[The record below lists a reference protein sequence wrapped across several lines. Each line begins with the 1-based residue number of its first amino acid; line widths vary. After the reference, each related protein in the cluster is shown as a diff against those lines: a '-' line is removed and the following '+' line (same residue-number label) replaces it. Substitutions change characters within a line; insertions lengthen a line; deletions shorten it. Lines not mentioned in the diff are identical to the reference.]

1 MINTDVVPNIGR
13 TDTRWINQFNTFGTS
28 ADPIT
33 RTVFGFS
40 ARLERTELESLY
52 RHDWVARA
60 VINSIAEDATR
71 EWVTFV
77 QEEAGARADDLE
89 DAVESLDTQAKF
101 MEAIILSRLYGG
113 SVMILGAYDGQLL
126 EEPLNEDRVNWFG
139 FLLVLDRW
147 QVFPR
152 AWYRDPSHPKFGLP
166 SHYLVQ
172 PVSHFGPTVTNF
184 VIHESRLIRFDGGFL
199 PVRLRLQNIG
209 WGDSSLEPVYE
220 QLRQFGVSTQSGA
233 ALMEDFV
240 TRIYKMNDL
249 PEKLGA
255 GKIGLVQERM
265 RLAAGQLSVHGIT
278 VIGPD
283 DEISKEGTPTAGLA
297 KLHEKYIDYV
307 SGASRMPKSRL
318 FGNQTGVLGSSAADA
333 DLRTWYDQVRAFQ
346 LNKLN
351 KEVKRIARIKAKAE
365 GLPQKGWDTFWRPL
379 WQLDEVTASQVAA
392 NWANAHSAWVQ
403 NGILLPEEIAEST
416 FGHDGISFDDI
427 VLDKQLR
434 AKVEKEEQDLLDD
447 MQNRMAEIEQ
457 GKGGT
462 PPGQASGSP
471 APQSK

>member
-1 MINTDVVPNIGR
+1 MITDLPSVIPR
-13 TDTRWINQFNTFGTS
+13 TDTRWMNQFNSFGTS

-33 RTVFGFS
+33 RTMFGFS

-60 VINSIAEDATR
+60 VINSLPEDVTR
-71 EWVTFV
+71 EWVSFI
-77 QEEAGARADDLE
+77 QEEDKARADDLD
-89 DAVESLDTQAKF
+89 DAVDSLDTRNKF
-101 MEAIILSRLYGG
+101 KQAIILSRLYGG
-113 SVMILGAYDGQLL
+113 SVMILGAYDGQML
-126 EEPLNEDRVNWFG
+126 EMPLNEERVNWFG

-184 VIHESRLIRFDGGFL
+184 IIHESRLIRFDGGFL

-220 QLRQFGVSTQSGA
+220 ALRQFGVSTQSGA

-255 GKIGLVQERM
+255 GKLDLIEQRM
-265 RLAAGQLSVHGIT
+265 QLAAGQLSVHGIT

-297 KLHEKYIDYV
+297 KLHERYIDYIA
-307 SGASRMPKSRL
+307 GASRQPKSRL
-318 FGNQTGVLGSSAADA
+318 FGNQSGMLGASAADA

-346 LNKLN
+346 MNELDRD
-351 KEVKRIARIKAKAE
+351 VKKVARLKAKAE
-365 GLPQKGWDTFWRPL
+365 GLPTSGWDTKWNAL
-379 WQLDEVTASQVAA
+379 WQLDEVTQSQVAA
-392 NWANAHSAWVQ
+392 NWSNAHSNWVQ
-403 NGILLPEEIAEST
+403 NGILLPEEIAEGT
-416 FGHDGISFDDI
+416 FGKDGISFDDI
-427 VLDKQLR
+427 VLD
-434 AKVEKEEQDLLDD
+434 QDL
-447 MQNRMAEIEQ
+447 RKKVKAEDEEALQLENQMLELQTKSGAGGQQIEDKN
-457 GKGGT
+457 GDK
-462 PPGQASGSP
+462 
-471 APQSK
+471 

>member
-1 MINTDVVPNIGR
+1 MITTEISR
-13 TDTRWINQFNTFGTS
+13 TDTRWMNQFNTFGTS

-60 VINSIAEDATR
+60 VINSLPEDVTR
-71 EWVTFV
+71 EWVSFI
-77 QEEAGARADDLE
+77 QEENKARADDLA
-89 DAVESLDTQAKF
+89 DAVDSLDTRNKFKQA
-101 MEAIILSRLYGG
+101 ITLSRLYGG
-113 SVMILGAYDGQLL
+113 SVMILGAYDGQML

-147 QVFPR
+147 QVWPR

-166 SHYLVQ
+166 SHYFVA
-172 PVSHFGPTVTNF
+172 PVSFFGPTITNF
-184 VIHESRLIRFDGGFL
+184 IIHESRLIRFDGGFL

-220 QLRQFGVSTQSGA
+220 ALRQFGVSTQSGA

-249 PEKLGA
+249 PDKLGA
-255 GKIGLVQERM
+255 GKLDLIEQRM
-265 RLAAGQLSVHGIT
+265 QLAAGQLSVHGIT

-297 KLHEKYIDYV
+297 KLHERYIDYIA
-307 SGASRMPKSRL
+307 GAARMPKSRL
-318 FGNQTGVLGSSAADA
+318 FGNQSGVLGSSAADA

-346 LNKLN
+346 MNEID
-351 KEVKRIARIKAKAE
+351 KEVKRIARLKAKAE
-365 GLPQKGWDTFWRPL
+365 GLPTEGWDTSWNPL
-379 WQLDEVTASQVAA
+379 WQMDEVTQSQVAT
-392 NWANAHSAWVQ
+392 NWSQAHSNWVQ

-416 FGHDGISFDDI
+416 FGQDGIKFDDI
-427 VLDKQLR
+427 VLDTALRKKVEAEDQKQLELQ
-434 AKVEKEEQDLLDD
+434 AE
-447 MQNRMAEIEQ
+447 MAELQ
-457 GKGGT
+457 QVAGGDGQQQE
-462 PPGQASGSP
+462 PPQ
-471 APQSK
+471 